1 MAAEKLTKGRLIQIV
16 VTFAVLIAA
25 FTWRTIEH
33 GDNNSV
39 SETSCIAVDSCRFEF
54 NSSDY
59 KIELNAENSAFR
71 VTHESKVENDDF
83 VEYQGESHHISEFIS
98 LDNRRQF
105 TFSVRNNEQILRVN
119 VNDK

>member
-1 MAAEKLTKGRLIQIV
+1 MAAEKLTKGRLIQII

-33 GDNNSV
+33 SDNNSMG
-39 SETSCIAVDSCRFEF
+39 ETSCIAVDSCRFEF

-59 KIELNAENSAFR
+59 LLELDAEKTAFR
-71 VTHESKVENDDF
+71 VTRMSKSENDDF
-83 VEYQGESHHISEFIS
+83 VEYQGESHHISEFIAVDS
-98 LDNRRQF
+98 SSQF
-105 TFSVRNNEQILRVN
+105 TFIVRNKEQALRVN